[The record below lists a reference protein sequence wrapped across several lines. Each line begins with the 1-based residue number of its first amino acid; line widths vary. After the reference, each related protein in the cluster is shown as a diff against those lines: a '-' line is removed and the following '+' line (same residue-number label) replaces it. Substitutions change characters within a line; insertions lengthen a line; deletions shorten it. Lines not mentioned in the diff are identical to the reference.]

1 MEDVTAEYERAVGE
15 QQALEAEITALVEEL
30 NSGPNAPG
38 VRGALVDADG
48 FPRGDIDVYRVRHVR
63 HTLAMRQNDHKAVMR
78 RIEELLPQCVA
89 PPQQVPE
96 KTELPIPEAVGDQD
110 MEQKQAEGQEPI
122 AVNAED
128 REKPAFAVVESVQPD
143 SPAAWAGLQPRDE
156 VLRFGSADASNHREL
171 AAIREIVQHNLNH
184 GIRVV
189 VRRKQQPSQQHYE
202 FQAMELTPQQWRG
215 PGVLGCLLQPLR
227 L

>member
-1 MEDVTAEYERAVGE
+1 MEDVTADYERAVGE

-63 HTLAMRQNDHKAVMR
+63 HTLAMLFAARMA
-78 RIEELLPQCVA
+78 
-89 PPQQVPE
+89 QQVPE
-96 KTELPIPEAVGDQD
+96 KTELPIPEAVVDQD
-110 MEQKQAEGQEPI
+110 MEQKQPEDKEPI
-122 AVNAED
+122 AVSAED
-128 REKPAFAVVESVQPD
+128 RERPAFAVVESVQPD

-156 VLRFGSADASNHREL
+156 VLSFGSANASNHREL
-171 AAIREIVQHNLNH
+171 AAIREIVQHNLNR

-189 VRRKQQPSQQHYE
+189 VRRKQQSSQQHSE
-202 FQAMELTPQQWRG
+202 LQAMELTPQQWRG